1 MTSRLP
7 PQPGEWID
15 REQPLD
21 FQFEGVSYQGYTGDV
36 LSSAL
41 WANGVH
47 VLGRS
52 FKYHRPRGI
61 YSLANHDANALVS
74 VGSRTNLRADC
85 LPLEAGLQAS
95 AVNTLGSASRDY
107 LAIMDRFSRF
117 LPVGFYYKAFHTPRR
132 LFPFYE
138 KQMRKVA
145 GLGKI
150 DPQYREGPTGKQYDF
165 CDLLIVGAGPAGLS
179 AAVDAGERGLRVIL
193 VDENP
198 HPGGSFT
205 WQWQRNAEA
214 QERYKKL
221 LDRLHVLENI
231 DLRPG
236 TIAGG
241 VYSDYWVAL
250 FDQHRLTKLRASA
263 VLIASGCFEQPAVFQ
278 NNDAPGIMLGSA
290 AQRLIHRYAVQ
301 PFTRGVI
308 LGANSDAYRLASD
321 LAANGIDV
329 TALCDL
335 RPEGEPSTAHA
346 QVEATG
352 IPVYRGF
359 TIYQAETRRRG
370 KQLAGVIACPLDRK
384 GEPQPQAGLTL
395 PCDGVAVSVGWAP
408 DGGLLYQAGAR
419 FQYKTEV
426 EQFVP
431 NSLPAGLFAAGRVN
445 GIFSWP
451 DQCRDGLRAA
461 REASVYLGQPAVTE
475 LDSVTHQGPSP
486 SHPYPI
492 FSHPGKHN
500 FVDFDE
506 DIHLA
511 DFKNA
516 HQEGYDNIELVKRF
530 TTVGMGPSQGKL
542 SNMNAIRILAR
553 HNRATIQA
561 TGTTTSRPF
570 QHPVP
575 LGHLAGRR
583 FHPLRR
589 TPLDAWH
596 RQAGG
601 QMAHAGSWLRPEYYG
616 PADQRDQSILS
627 EANQVRQTV
636 GLIDVSTLGKLQI
649 TGPDA
654 AEFLERIYTG
664 RFHKQPTE
672 RLRYGLACDETGTV
686 LEDGVIARLA
696 DDHFY
701 VTATSGGSGAF
712 YRELLRWRQI
722 FQLNVQISNLTG
734 QLAAINLAGPESRNV
749 LKDLTSIDIA
759 GDAFP
764 YLGVRRGTV
773 AGVAATLMRVGFVG
787 ELGYEI
793 HVPASSALHVWEVL
807 ADAGRPFGLKPFG
820 VETQRLLR
828 LEKGHLI
835 VGHDTDALTHPA
847 EADLNWA
854 IAKNKPFFVGSRSLE
869 ILQQRPLTRQLVGFR
884 LADADV
890 TPFPKECH
898 LIFDGDTIVG
908 RVTSIARYST
918 LKHPLGMAFV
928 QPRLASPGSQLHI
941 RTAPGKSVVGEVCS
955 LPFYD
960 PENLRQQ

>member
-7 PQPGEWID
+7 PQPGEWIN

-21 FQFEGVSYQGYTGDV
+21 FQFEGVSYQGFTGDV

-41 WANGVH
+41 WANGVR

-85 LPLEAGLQAS
+85 LPLEANLQAS
-95 AVNTLGSASRDY
+95 AVNTLGSVSRDH

-138 KQMRKVA
+138 NQMRKVA
-145 GLGKI
+145 GLGRI
-150 DPQYREGPTGKQYDF
+150 DPQYREAATAKQYDF

-205 WQWQRNAEA
+205 WQWRRHAEA
-214 QERYKKL
+214 LERCEQL
-221 LDRLHVLENI
+221 LNRVHALDNI
-231 DLRPG
+231 DLRVG
-236 TIAGG
+236 TLAAGC
-241 VYSDYWVAL
+241 YSDRWVAL
-250 FDQHRLTKLRASA
+250 FDQQRMTKLRAAA
-263 VLIASGCFEQPAVFQ
+263 VLVASGCFEQPAVFQ

-290 AQRLIHRYAVQ
+290 AQRLVHRYAVQ
-301 PFTRGVI
+301 PFSQGVI
-308 LGANSDAYRLASD
+308 LGANRDAYRLASD
-321 LAANGIDV
+321 LTTHGIDV
-329 TALCDL
+329 TAICDL
-335 RPEGEPSTAHA
+335 RPEGESSPAGTRV
-346 QVEATG
+346 QELG
-352 IPVYRGF
+352 IPIYRGY

-370 KQLAGVIACPLDRK
+370 TQLTGVIACPLDRQ
-384 GEPQPQAGLTL
+384 GDTQPQAGLSL

-408 DGGLLYQAGAR
+408 DAGLLYQAGAR
-419 FQYKTEV
+419 FQYQSAV

-431 NSLPAGLFAAGRVN
+431 HTLPPGLFAAGRVN
-445 GIFSWP
+445 GIFSWA
-451 DQCRDGLRAA
+451 DQCIDGQRAA
-461 REASVYLGQPAVTE
+461 RAAAIHLGHPDITE
-475 LDSVTHQGPSP
+475 IPTLTHQGTPP

-492 FSHPGKHN
+492 FPHPEKHN

-553 HNRATIQA
+553 QNNATIDA

-575 LGHLAGRR
+575 IGHLAGRR

-596 RQAGG
+596 RQAGA
-601 QMAHAGSWLRPEYYG
+601 QMAHAGAWLRPEYYG
-616 PADQRDQSILS
+616 AADERAQSILA
-627 EANQVRQTV
+627 EAEHVRQRV
-636 GLIDVSTLGKLQI
+636 GLIDVSTLGKLQV

-664 RFHKQPTE
+664 RFQKQSTQ

-696 DDHFY
+696 HDHFY
-701 VTATSGGSGAF
+701 VTATSGGSGSF
-712 YRELLRWRQI
+712 YRELLRWRQL
-722 FQLNVQISNLTG
+722 FQLDVQISNLTG
-734 QLAAINLAGPESRNV
+734 QLAALNLAGPDSRDV
-749 LKDLTSIDIA
+749 LKELACIDIS
-759 GDAFP
+759 GEAFP
-764 YLGVRRGTV
+764 YLGVRVGTV
-773 AGVAATLMRVGFVG
+773 AGVPATLMRVGFVG

-793 HVPASSALHVWEVL
+793 HVPASSAVHVWEQL
-807 ADAGRPFGLKPFG
+807 CETGRPFGLKPFG

-835 VGHDTDALTHPA
+835 VGHDTDALTYPA
-847 EADLNWA
+847 EADLQWA
-854 IAKNKPFFVGSRSLE
+854 IAQNKPFFVGSRSLE
-869 ILQQRPLTRQLVGFR
+869 ILQKRPLMRKLVGFR
-884 LADADV
+884 LKDTEDK
-890 TPFPKECH
+890 PFPEECH
-898 LIFDGDTIVG
+898 LILDGETIVG
-908 RVTSIARYST
+908 RVTSIARDST
-918 LKHPLGMAFV
+918 LKHPIGMAFV
-928 QPRLASPGSQLHI
+928 EPRLASPGSPLAI
-941 RTAPGKSVVGEVCS
+941 RTAPGTTVTGEVCS

-960 PENLRQQ
+960 PDNLRQQ

>member
-41 WANGVH
+41 WANGVR

-74 VGSRTNLRADC
+74 VGPRTNLRADC
-85 LPLEAGLQAS
+85 LSLEAGLQAS
-95 AVNTLGSASRDY
+95 AVNTLGSVSRDH

-179 AAVDAGERGLRVIL
+179 AAVDAGERGLRVLL

-205 WQWQRNAEA
+205 WQWQGHVEA
-214 QERYKKL
+214 LERCEDL
-221 LDRLHVLENI
+221 LDRIHTLDNI
-231 DLRPG
+231 ELRLG
-236 TIAGG
+236 TVAGG
-241 VYSDYWVAL
+241 CYSDYWIAL
-250 FDQHRLTKLRASA
+250 FDRQRMTKLRARA
-263 VLIASGCFEQPAVFQ
+263 VLVASGCFEQPAVFQ
-278 NNDAPGIMLGSA
+278 NNDVPGIMLGSA
-290 AQRLIHRYAVQ
+290 AQRLVHRYAVQ
-301 PFTRGVI
+301 PFARGVI

-321 LAANGIDV
+321 LAAKGIDV
-329 TALCDL
+329 TAFCDL
-335 RPEGEPSTAHA
+335 RSEGDNSPDSARVQA
-346 QVEATG
+346 LG
-352 IPVYRGF
+352 IPIYRGF

-370 KQLAGVIACPLDRK
+370 TQLTGVIACPIDRN
-384 GEPQPQAGLTL
+384 GAPQPQAGLRL

-408 DGGLLYQAGAR
+408 DAGLLYQAGAR
-419 FQYKTEV
+419 FQYRSAV

-431 NSLPAGLFAAGRVN
+431 HSLPAGLFAAGRVN
-445 GIFSWP
+445 GIFNWP
-451 DQCRDGLRAA
+451 DQCTDGLRAA
-461 REASVYLGQPAVTE
+461 RAAAIYLGHDDATE
-475 LDSVTHQGPSP
+475 IPSVTHQGTPP

-492 FSHPGKHN
+492 FPHPGKHN

-506 DIHLA
+506 DIHLT

-553 HNRATIQA
+553 QNNATIDA

-596 RQAGG
+596 HQAGA
-601 QMAHAGSWLRPEYYG
+601 QMTHAGSWLRPEYYG
-616 PADQRDQSILS
+616 PADQRGQTILS
-627 EANQVRQTV
+627 EAKQVRHHV

-672 RLRYGLACDETGTV
+672 RLRYGLACDETGVV

-696 DDHFY
+696 NDHFY
-701 VTATSGGSGAF
+701 VTATSGGSGSF
-712 YRELLRWRQI
+712 YRELLRWRQL

-734 QLAAINLAGPESRNV
+734 QLAALNLAGPESRNV
-749 LKDLTSIDIA
+749 LKELASLDVS

-773 AGVAATLMRVGFVG
+773 AGVSATLMRVGFVG

-793 HVPASSALHVWEVL
+793 HVPASSALYVWEKL
-807 ADAGRPFGLKPFG
+807 CETGRPFGLKPFG

-835 VGHDTDALTHPA
+835 VGHDTDALTYPA

-854 IAKNKPFFVGSRSLE
+854 IGKNKAFFVGSRSLD

-884 LADADV
+884 LEDAGV
-890 TPFPKECH
+890 TPFPEECH
-898 LIFDGDTIVG
+898 LIFEGDTIVG

-918 LKHPLGMAFV
+918 LAHPIGMAFV

-941 RTAPGKSVVGEVCS
+941 RTAPGKTVTGEVCS

-960 PENLRQQ
+960 PDNLRQQ